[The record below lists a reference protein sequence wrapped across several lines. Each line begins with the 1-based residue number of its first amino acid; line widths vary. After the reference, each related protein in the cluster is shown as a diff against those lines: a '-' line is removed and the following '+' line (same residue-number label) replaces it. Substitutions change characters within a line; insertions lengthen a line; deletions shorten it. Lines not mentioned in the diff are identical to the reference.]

1 MQNSF
6 IIFQKLLVL
15 FGFMLIGYLSYK
27 KKWISD
33 DTSSQISGL
42 IVNIFN
48 PALIIS
54 GVIGSVGNGNWNLV
68 IMDLILAVILFVVLI
83 LISPAFVRILGV
95 KKDERNIYAVM
106 LIFSNLGFMGIPI
119 IEELYGR
126 EAIFYVAL
134 YLFEKERAMQTGQ
147 KAKIIFHW
155 KKMINP
161 GMVACLAALLIFA
174 FQIDAP
180 APAVSFV
187 QYLGNAAI
195 PLSMIITGVSL
206 AKMPLIE
213 VFKDIKMYQFTF
225 LKMLVIPMIAA
236 FAIRLF
242 HLDPVLSGIMVLMF
256 GMPNGSMAVMM
267 AIDYGL
273 DSSICSRGIVLTTL
287 LSIITLPIVA
297 YLI

>member
-1 MQNSF
+1 MEF
-6 IIFQKLLVL
+6 
-15 FGFMLIGYLSYK
+15 
-27 KKWISD
+27 
-33 DTSSQISGL
+33 
-42 IVNIFN
+42 
-48 PALIIS
+48 
-54 GVIGSVGNGNWNLV
+54 
-68 IMDLILAVILFVVLI
+68 
-83 LISPAFVRILGV
+83 
-95 KKDERNIYAVM
+95 
-106 LIFSNLGFMGIPI
+106 
-119 IEELYGR
+119 
-126 EAIFYVAL
+126 

-242 HLDPVLSGIMVLMF
+242 HLDPVLSGDHGINVW
-256 GMPNGSMAVMM
+256 NAKWKHGSDDGNRLWIRQFHLQQRNRADNFI
-267 AIDYGL
+267 IDHYITNCGIL
-273 DSSICSRGIVLTTL
+273 DLRK
-287 LSIITLPIVA
+287 
-297 YLI
+297 

>member
-1 MQNSF
+1 
-6 IIFQKLLVL
+6 
-15 FGFMLIGYLSYK
+15 
-27 KKWISD
+27 
-33 DTSSQISGL
+33 
-42 IVNIFN
+42 
-48 PALIIS
+48 
-54 GVIGSVGNGNWNLV
+54 
-68 IMDLILAVILFVVLI
+68 
-83 LISPAFVRILGV
+83 
-95 KKDERNIYAVM
+95 
-106 LIFSNLGFMGIPI
+106 
-119 IEELYGR
+119 
-126 EAIFYVAL
+126 
-134 YLFEKERAMQTGQ
+134 MQTGQ

-180 APAVSFV
+180 APAVKFCTILRKCSNPTLHDHYRGIFSEDAADRSF
-187 QYLGNAAI
+187 QRHQD
-195 PLSMIITGVSL
+195 VSVY
-206 AKMPLIE
+206 I
-213 VFKDIKMYQFTF
+213 